1 MNGPGEAGCV
11 SPMRVLVTG
20 ASGLIGSALVPLLGR
35 QGHEVSR
42 LVRRSPRGA
51 SEILWDPGG
60 GTVDRAALEGFD
72 AVIHLAGE
80 SIVSGRWTRDRKAR
94 IRGSRVRGTR
104 FLSESLA
111 RLERPPRALISASAI
126 GYYGDR
132 GDEILHEGS
141 GPGQGFLARL
151 SLEWE
156 DATEPAA
163 ARGIRVV
170 LPRIGLV
177 LAPAGGLLQR
187 LLPIFRVGLGGPIGR
202 GRAWWSWIALDDL
215 IGIFEFALYR
225 EELRGAANAVAPRP
239 ASNAEFTR
247 TLGRVLSRPALLPV
261 PPSALRVAFGE
272 MANEALLS
280 SARAEPARLKEA
292 GYSFRFPELDGA
304 LRHVLAKA
312 A

>member
-1 MNGPGEAGCV
+1 
-11 SPMRVLVTG
+11 MRVLVTG